1 MTSDPTAFKPV
12 IPRDWTG
19 HPAAHHPPYKTTVAR
34 SPRMPL
40 LSVPATVSELTG
52 PVFDG
57 VVQPGEA
64 DLLTCHG
71 GEGLPQGER
80 IILHGRVL
88 DQTGRPVP
96 GALIELWQAN
106 ASGRYRH
113 KKDGYLAPLDPN
125 FVGCGRVVTGEDGA
139 YAFRTIRPG
148 AYPWPNAQDSWRPA
162 HIHLSLFGTM
172 FCQRLV
178 TQLYFEGDPLIAR
191 CPIVGSIA
199 DPAAVERLIARL
211 DMANSLPFDALAWR
225 FDIVLRGRRQT
236 YFETR
241 LEGL

>member
-1 MTSDPTAFKPV
+1 MTSDPFL
-12 IPRDWTG
+12 PRDWAS
-19 HPAAHHPPYKTTVAR
+19 HPAALHPPYKSTVAR

-40 LSVPATVSELTG
+40 LSLPQTVSELSG

-57 VVQPGEA
+57 IVQPGEA
-64 DLLTCHG
+64 DLFTNHG

-96 GALIELWQAN
+96 NALIELWQAN

-113 KKDGYLAPLDPN
+113 VKDGYLAPLDPN
-125 FVGCGRVVTGEDGA
+125 FTGCGRVMTGEDGT

-148 AYPWPNAQDSWRPA
+148 AYPWPNAENSWRPA
-162 HIHLSLFGTM
+162 HIHLSIFGEA

-178 TQLYFEGDPLIAR
+178 TQLYFEGDPLIPR
-191 CPIVGSIA
+191 CPIIGSIA

-211 DMANSLPFDALAWR
+211 DMAQSMPFDALAWR
-225 FDIVLRGRRQT
+225 FDIVLRGRCQNH
-236 YFETR
+236 FETR
-241 LEGL
+241 PEGM